1 MTDKAMPQR
10 AAGADQNGD
19 ANGAIDFDAVYVTTS
34 AQDLQKL
41 ARDMDQAA
49 RRYRANALR
58 AERLRDA
65 FLAWSARMEAANE

>member
-10 AAGADQNGD
+10 AAGADQNGGD
-19 ANGAIDFDAVYVTTS
+19 AMFDCLYLTTS
-34 AQDLQKL
+34 RADLQRL
-41 ARDMDQAA
+41 ASDMDQAA

-65 FLAWSARMEAANE
+65 FLAWAARMEATGHE